1 MSTSYSGLV
10 TQFQFGS
17 ADDSTGPVGFTITDI
32 KNREYTGIMEGKIA
46 SLSSASYAII
56 FTIAMMNGYEVE
68 VTSENSDS
76 TYNRVVLLSPDM
88 MEHGL
93 DPISL

>member
-10 TQFQFGS
+10 TQFRFGS
-17 ADDSTGPVGFTITDI
+17 ADDNSGPVGFTITDI
-32 KNREYTGIMEGKIA
+32 KNREYTGVMEGKTA

-56 FTIAMMNGYEVE
+56 FTIAMTNGYEVE
-68 VTSENSDS
+68 VTSNNNDG

-88 MEHGL
+88 MDHGL
-93 DPISL
+93 DPIPL